1 MRRGGVVVACLAV
14 AAFAAGS
21 EGGTSAAQPGS
32 DVAPQVSSS
41 GRYVLFRR
49 VYPGS
54 RYSQGPQ
61 ALMVVDREGGSERVL
76 VAVSERRFGATW
88 GPGGLVSV
96 TRDGRTELMRPED
109 GVVVRSSPIPE
120 DPAWSP
126 DGRHA
131 AYSTGRRLWVSH
143 ADGTGARTVAASH
156 RLGWIMSGEWSPDS
170 TRVTYALDLP
180 GHDRAASEVVRAD
193 GTARRR
199 LKVAPVVGAG
209 SWAPGGGMLVLT
221 AQGNPRRP
229 ARYEPPH
236 VFVVSADGSR
246 SHLLVKG
253 YASGAAWSP
262 TGGRIAYVK
271 ETPGRGNSAD
281 RWDLMLVRPDG
292 SGQRRIARIVYG
304 TSPVWFPDGRRIAI
318 FGRARCARFGIYS
331 VDVVRRTATRLTNR
345 C

>member
-1 MRRGGVVVACLAV
+1 VVACLAV
-14 AAFAAGS
+14 IALGAVRGA
-21 EGGTSAAQPGS
+21 GTSAVPPGS
-32 DVAPQVSSS
+32 DIAPQVSPN
-41 GRYVLFRR
+41 GLYVLFRR

-109 GVVVRSSPIPE
+109 GLVVRSSPIPE

-126 DGRHA
+126 DGRYA
-131 AYSTGRRLWVSH
+131 AYSTGRRLWVSQG
-143 ADGTGARTVAASH
+143 DGTGARIVAASH

-170 TRVTYALDLP
+170 TRVTYAMDLP
-180 GHDRAASEVVRAD
+180 GRDRAASEVVRAD

-209 SWAPGGGMLVLT
+209 SWAPHGRMLVLM
-221 AQGNPRRP
+221 AQGNPQRP

-236 VFVVSADGSR
+236 VLVVNADGSR
-246 SHLLVKG
+246 PHLLAKG

-271 ETPGRGNSAD
+271 ETPGRGSSAD

-318 FGRARCARFGIYS
+318 FGTGRCPRFGIYS